1 MRLIILAAGYGSR
14 LSPATQSIPKPL
26 FDLGEGVTILDRQLE
41 AAKLCGIEDVRLVV
55 GYRAEQ
61 IEEKLA
67 ERTDLGLNTDVY
79 YNPFYKT
86 TNNLVS
92 LWTARPAMDDDF
104 IMLNGDDVFRPSLL
118 RQLMETEGQFTATIS
133 RKSQY
138 DEDDTKLITEG
149 ARIVSIGK
157 DLPPEKVNAEW
168 IGMCIVRGDARSRF
182 VTLMDQL
189 IRDPSLRDGAPHY
202 LSLLQGL
209 IDSGVTMNFHEI
221 APDSW
226 AEIDFQ
232 MDLDYVRTNLTR
244 FNDV

>member
-26 FDLGEGVTILDRQLE
+26 FDIGGGVTILERQLQ
-41 AAKLCGIEDVRLVV
+41 AAKLCGIDDVRLVV
-55 GYRAEQ
+55 GYKAEQ
-61 IEEKLA
+61 IEEMLDKRA
-67 ERTDLGLNTDVY
+67 DLGLNTDVY
-79 YNPFYKT
+79 YNPFFKT

-118 RQLMETEGQFTATIS
+118 TQLMETEGEFTAPIS

-138 DEDDTKLITEG
+138 DEDDTKIITEG
-149 ARIVSIGK
+149 DQVVRIGK

-168 IGMCIVRGDARSRF
+168 IGMCIVRGAARKRF
-182 VTLMDQL
+182 VALMDRL

-209 IDSGVTMNFHEI
+209 IDSGVTMNIHEI

-232 MDLDYVRTNLTR
+232 MDLDYVRANLTR